1 MKDRDLFLLAMD
13 GATPLKFEARAETG
27 KRPCA
32 GKRIADPGEIR
43 PDGLSDFASFPEE
56 ETAFCRPGL
65 SQSLRKL
72 KKGQFTP
79 GAQLDLHGMTSAE
92 ARSQLVIFLDSARAE
107 GMRSVR
113 IVHGKGHG
121 SNGAPVLKSKVRNW
135 LVQIPQVLAFSEAKP
150 GEGGSGALIVLL
162 KAPS

>member
-1 MKDRDLFLLAMD
+1 MEDRDLFLLAMD

-27 KRPCA
+27 KKPPA
-32 GKRIADPGEIR
+32 IKRIADPEEIR

-72 KKGQFTP
+72 RRGQFTIA
-79 GAQLDLHGMTSAE
+79 AQLDLHGMTSME
-92 ARSQLVIFLDSARAE
+92 AREQLVIFLDSARAE
-107 GMRSVR
+107 GMRAVR

-121 SNGAPVLKSKVRNW
+121 SNGEPILKSKVRNW

-150 GEGGSGALIVLL
+150 GEGGSGALVVLL
-162 KAPS
+162 KTPS

>member
-1 MKDRDLFLLAMD
+1 MKDRDLFLHAMD
-13 GATPLKFEARAETG
+13 GATPLKFEPRAETG
-27 KRPCA
+27 KKPPAR
-32 GKRIADPGEIR
+32 KRIADPGEIR

-65 SQSLRKL
+65 SQSLKKL
-72 KKGQFTP
+72 KRGHFP
-79 GAQLDLHGMTSAE
+79 IEAQLDLHGMTSVE
-92 ARSQLVIFLDSARAE
+92 ARGRLVTFLDFARAE
-107 GMRSVR
+107 GMRAVR

-121 SNGAPVLKSKVRNW
+121 SNGEPVLKSKTRNW

-162 KAPS
+162 KTSS